1 MHLNPVR
8 VAKLGLGKTERGAQ
22 RQGVGQ
28 APQGEQVQER
38 IEVLRGYRWSSYRAY
53 VGAERSPSW
62 LECQSVLRLGG
73 GRNKERAQR
82 YREYVES
89 AVREGLKQSPW
100 EELREQV
107 VLGGERFLEQVC
119 GHVKGDEQEQR
130 NAQRLTVVR
139 PELERVIE
147 CVEQARGEKWAEF
160 RDRHG
165 DRGRDL
171 VLYLGRSVCG
181 MKLRELARSVG
192 AKGYASV
199 AMALRRYAVHLRQDA
214 LEQGRVKQA
223 TELLHVKM

>member
-1 MHLNPVR
+1 
-8 VAKLGLGKTERGAQ
+8 VAKLGLGKIERGAQ
-22 RQGVGQ
+22 RLGVGQ
-28 APQGEQVQER
+28 TPQGEQVQER
-38 IEVLRGYRWSSYRAY
+38 IERLRAYRWSSYRAY
-53 VGAERSPSW
+53 VGVEPSPSW
-62 LECQSVLRLGG
+62 LESQSVLRLGG

-100 EELREQV
+100 EELRDQV
-107 VLGGERFLEQVC
+107 VLGGERFLEQVR

-130 NAQRLTVVR
+130 SAQRLAVVR
-139 PELERVIE
+139 PDLERVIR
-147 CVEQARGEKWAEF
+147 CVEQVRGEKWEEF

-181 MKLRELARSVG
+181 MKLRELAQSVG

-199 AMALRRYAVHLRQDA
+199 AMAIRRYAAYLSQNA
-214 LEQGRVKQA
+214 LEQARVKQA
-223 TELLHVKM
+223 SALLHVKM

>member
-1 MHLNPVR
+1 M
-8 VAKLGLGKTERGAQ
+8 
-22 RQGVGQ
+22 
-28 APQGEQVQER
+28 
-38 IEVLRGYRWSSYRAY
+38 
-53 VGAERSPSW
+53 
-62 LECQSVLRLGG
+62 
-73 GRNKERAQR
+73 
-82 YREYVES
+82 
-89 AVREGLKQSPW
+89 REGLKQSPW

-107 VLGGERFLEQVC
+107 VLGGERFLEQVR

-147 CVEQARGEKWAEF
+147 CVEQVRGEKWAEF

-199 AMALRRYAVHLRQDA
+199 AMAIRRYAVHLRQDA